1 MLVEDQYPSSDSEE
15 ESKAKE
21 LLERKK
27 SKNILN
33 KRLNEKDIVLSDA

>member
-15 ESKAKE
+15 EAKAKE

-33 KRLNEKDIVLSDA
+33 KRLNEKDIELS